1 MMKRRDLLATGAA
14 ALQGGW
20 NLFAVSAGSEVLVD
34 PAVPAIRANGP
45 DAWIG
50 WPTSPVVEQLY
61 QAWFQAPDPAG
72 RLAIA
77 REMQVQTWQDAP
89 WTPPAPVFPPAV
101 VRGA

>member
-1 MMKRRDLLATGAA
+1 M
-14 ALQGGW
+14 QSQ
-20 NLFAVSAGSEVLVD
+20 LFFEPASHPRAGVLVL
-34 PAVPAIRANGP
+34 PEAFGLGEHAIRANGP

-89 WTPPAPVFPPAV
+89 WTLPAPVFPPAV